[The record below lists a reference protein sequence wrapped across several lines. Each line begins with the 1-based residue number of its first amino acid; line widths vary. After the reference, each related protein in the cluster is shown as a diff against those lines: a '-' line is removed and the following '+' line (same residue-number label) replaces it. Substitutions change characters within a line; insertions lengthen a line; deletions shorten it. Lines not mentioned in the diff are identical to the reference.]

1 MACVMLFTHFE
12 TEKMIKFFAF
22 FNPLT
27 IMLLANFFVVIF
39 YNFYSLT
46 LIGQLIPL
54 VPLAI
59 LVTIFLNASISPIA
73 RDLEKGSHALCLKN
87 RIWQL
92 FGIFIVLVGF
102 LELGY
107 FGIPLLGQV
116 LYVEF
121 GFPFLHHIAVS
132 SWLLVFVKSRSNFL
146 NKFIYFYALVFP
158 LLIFNRDVFILTI
171 LCVLFR
177 SLIMN
182 KLRWIHLTSVLL
194 TVITIFWLVGESRSG
209 SVQQIIDLP
218 ISYDISSAIGPV
230 FWLLI
235 YLTSPSFNIHYNL
248 TFDFSRKLYEPL
260 LTVFPEYY
268 KLYEV
273 SPEVGLYLYLLIGMF
288 AIFLPGL
295 IRFPGWMCFSFF
307 FYYQFAMGCIFGN
320 KLLNTHSLFVLS
332 MITIVYLCRQVFII
346 HNTSRR

>member
-1 MACVMLFTHFE
+1 MACVTLCTHFV
-12 TEKMIKFFAF
+12 TEKMIKFFVF
-22 FNPLT
+22 FNPVT
-27 IMLLANFFVVIF
+27 IMLLANVFVVIF
-39 YNFYSLT
+39 YDFSSLT

-59 LVTIFLNASISPIA
+59 LVTIFLNASISPIVK
-73 RDLEKGSHALCLKN
+73 DLEKANHAICLKN
-87 RIWQL
+87 RIWRL
-92 FGIFIVLVGF
+92 FGIFIVFVGF

-116 LYVEF
+116 LYVKF

-132 SWLLVFVKSRSNFL
+132 SWLLVFVKFRSNFF

-171 LCVLFR
+171 LCVLFQ
-177 SLIMN
+177 SLIMK
-182 KLRWIHLTSVLL
+182 KLKWIHLTSVLL
-194 TVITIFWLVGESRSG
+194 IVATIFWLVGESRSG

-248 TFDFSRKLYEPL
+248 TFELSRKLYEPL

-268 KLYEV
+268 KLYEI
-273 SPEVGLYLYLLIGMF
+273 SPEFGLYFYLLIGMF
-288 AIFLPGL
+288 AIILPSL

-320 KLLNTHSLFVLS
+320 KLLNTHSLFVL
-332 MITIVYLCRQVFII
+332 MVIAVVYLIRQVVII